1 MLRERTATNFYM
13 GVFHAE
19 SLILAETGNVAGS
32 IQISGTDQISQL
44 PFFIAATDYTLIGEE
59 LYAAS
64 AYLSKEPILVGT
76 LKAQDWGKAILMLLL
91 LIGAILISANLPFIK
106 NMVTVNL

>member
-1 MLRERTATNFYM
+1 
-13 GVFHAE
+13 
-19 SLILAETGNVAGS
+19 
-32 IQISGTDQISQL
+32 
-44 PFFIAATDYTLIGEE
+44 
-59 LYAAS
+59 
-64 AYLSKEPILVGT
+64 VGT